1 MFNDL
6 VKENEKK
13 KKKKK
18 KKKQKKKKKKK
29 KSSHRLADF
38 QREGTCMYNMYQSFC
53 DYSLI
58 GSTDQATDQDK
69 LLDI

>member
-13 KKKKK
+13 KKKEEEEEEEE
-18 KKKQKKKKKKK
+18 K